1 MFFATNL
8 ADFLACQHLT
18 ALDLAEAAGEIE
30 RQYYDDPGLE
40 LLRTL
45 GLRHE
50 QAYLHDLQRQGLTVV
65 QIPTDIPWTD
75 AAALTREAMLKGA
88 DAIYQATFIDGEWG
102 GRADFV
108 VRVAIPSDLGAW
120 SYEAIETKLAR
131 STKA

>member
-18 ALDLAEAAGEIE
+18 ALDGAEAAGEIE

-45 GLRHE
+45 GLKHE
-50 QAYLHDLQRQGLTVV
+50 QAHLGDLELQGLTVV
-65 QIPTDIPWTD
+65 KIPGDIPWAD

-88 DAIYQATFIDGEWG
+88 AAIYQATFLDGQWG

-108 VRVAIPSDLGAW
+108 VRVETPSN
-120 SYEAIETKLAR
+120 
-131 STKA
+131 